1 MTDYLQHTRL
11 SFNKIAP
18 AFDRTDK
25 SNPIL
30 LWMRGIVHKIYL
42 QNIRQGESVLEL
54 NCGTGI
60 DAIFLAEH
68 GINVYATDI
77 SDEMIR
83 LLKEKASQEIQDGI
97 IVAKVCSFSEVGE
110 IEKTGFDAAV
120 SNFGGLNCINDF
132 SQLSNDLYNK
142 LKPGGKFIAV
152 VMNKLCPWEILY
164 FILKFD
170 LKKAFRRLK
179 KEGIDGAVD
188 DQTVKTFYFFP
199 KEFGKQFSDHFR
211 IEKIYTHAL
220 YTPPPYLLGI
230 YNRIKP
236 IVKVWMKIDELV
248 KGIYPFNRV
257 GDHFIIIMSRKN

>member
-1 MTDYLQHTRL
+1 MTDYLQHTRE

-18 AFDRTDK
+18 AFDETDRA
-25 SNPIL
+25 NPIL

-42 QNIRQGESVLEL
+42 KDIKQGETVLEL

-60 DAIFLAEH
+60 DAMFLARR
-68 GINVYATDI
+68 GIKVYATDI
-77 SDEMIR
+77 SDEMIH
-83 LLKEKASQEIQDGI
+83 LLTLKASH
-97 IVAKVCSFSEVGE
+97 E
-110 IEKTGFDAAV
+110 IEKGSIIAEVCAFSDIGKIKGSGFDAVV
-120 SNFGGLNCINDF
+120 SNFGGLNCINEF
-132 SQLSNDLYNK
+132 NQLSNDLYDK
-142 LKPGGKFIAV
+142 LKPDGKFIAV

-164 FILKFD
+164 FILKLDFR
-170 LKKAFRRLK
+170 KAFRRFK

-199 KEFGKQFSDHFR
+199 KEFGKKFCDHFR

-230 YNRIKP
+230 YKRIKP
-236 IVKVWMKIDELV
+236 IVKVWMKIDEVV

-257 GDHFIIIMSRKN
+257 GDHFIIVMKRK